1 MKTSSSMKK
10 LMEYAGSYRY
20 LTYASYVLSAISA
33 LVALV
38 PFWFIW
44 NMIRRVLTAPDIRQ
58 AEGLG
63 HNGWMAVIF
72 ALLSMV
78 IYIAALWCSH
88 LSAFPGS
95 AKHPHPGDGTHCDT
109 AGGLFK

>member
-38 PFWFIW
+38 PFW
-44 NMIRRVLTAPDIRQ
+44 
-58 AEGLG
+58 
-63 HNGWMAVIF
+63 
-72 ALLSMV
+72 LS
-78 IYIAALWCSH
+78 
-88 LSAFPGS
+88 
-95 AKHPHPGDGTHCDT
+95 GT
-109 AGGLFK
+109 

>member
-88 LSAFPGS
+88 LSAFRVQRNIRTRVM
-95 AKHPHPGDGTHCDT
+95 AWCLRLW
-109 AGGLFK
+109 A